1 MSFKPGEVLAVWIST
16 TKLLVIFHGFILF
29 TYLLKKIDF
38 FYHVLLIIT
47 LGMVD
52 KLEAGSSIFM
62 HGIVVALSHFLNLCG
77 VNQYPI

>member
-1 MSFKPGEVLAVWIST
+1 M
-16 TKLLVIFHGFILF
+16 IFGSFILF
-29 TYLLKKIDF
+29 TYLLYYNLI
-38 FYHVLLIIT
+38 FYHVLLAYLIIT